1 MDKDYIRKVIII
13 FTVMIIGI
21 NLWDNYS
28 IKKEVQNLRDDY
40 SRLQNNIYSNIENIR
55 YNL

>member
-28 IKKEVQNLRDDY
+28 IKKKFK
-40 SRLQNNIYSNIENIR
+40 I
-55 YNL
+55 